1 MLANRAEVSPG
12 FSTVQRRPAWWAIVA
27 SLLAILFS
35 LAGIT
40 VVVYLAGTKSVAT
53 HLYYLPIIYAGYFFG
68 DYGALVT
75 LLLAA
80 ALTAYGAPAEVLED
94 GTTVAQAP
102 TDVIVR
108 AFAFFVVGMVSSRT
122 SMELRRRAAEFRT
135 LYEVAQ
141 SISSTLRV
149 RQVLELIAKHAL
161 SVVEARGCSIRLY
174 RPDTGELELVAMEG
188 LNDAYWGKGP
198 VRVEDSPVD
207 QRAMAGEVVLIEDA
221 ARAELFQYP
230 GAAREAGIG
239 AVLTVPLRSKDE
251 VLGVMRVYSA
261 RPGRFPAR
269 QVDLVTTFA
278 TQAAIAI
285 ENAELYEDIRRNY
298 YETVRALTSA
308 IEARDQATYRHSERV
323 TTLTVAL
330 AEEMGLSPEEI
341 ELVQFGSILHDIG
354 KIGLESQTAGAPGS
368 TEEVL
373 YRMHP
378 LIGMSILQPITFL
391 KPVLCMIGHHHE
403 RWDGTGFPEG
413 LAGKDIPFYARLVA
427 ATDAYERCLNPRDP
441 DRPGMEPDDALEEVT
456 AGASSQFDPEVV
468 AAFRRLMRKRPDL
481 HVPPMREIPLPP
493 SPIFGEDTDN
503 PYRREIGPQ

>member
-1 MLANRAEVSPG
+1 MSASPAEVPVA
-12 FSTVQRRPAWWAIVA
+12 FSTVKRRPAWWAVVA
-27 SLLAILFS
+27 SLLALLFS
-35 LAGIT
+35 LGGIT

-94 GTTVAQAP
+94 GSVVPQAP
-102 TDVIVR
+102 MDVIIR
-108 AFAFFVVGMVSSRT
+108 AFTFFVVGMAASRT
-122 SMELRRRAAEFRT
+122 ATELRRRATEFRT

-141 SISSTLRV
+141 SISSTLRL
-149 RQVLELIAKHAL
+149 RQVLELITKHAL
-161 SVVEARGCSIRLY
+161 SVIEARGCSIRLY

-188 LNDAYWGKGP
+188 LSDAYWGKGP
-198 VRVEDSPVD
+198 VRLEDSPVD

-221 ARAELFQYP
+221 GRAGEFQYP
-230 GAAREAGIG
+230 AAAREAGIG

-261 RPGRFPAR
+261 QPGRFPAR
-269 QVDLVTTFA
+269 EVELVTAFA
-278 TQAAIAI
+278 NQAAVAI

-330 AEEMGLSPEEI
+330 AEEMGLAPEEA

-354 KIGLESQTAGAPGS
+354 KIGLESQSAGTPGS
-368 TEEVL
+368 TQEVF

-378 LIGMSILQPITFL
+378 LIGTSILQPITFL
-391 KPVLCMIGHHHE
+391 KPVLCIVTSHHE
-403 RWDGTGFPEG
+403 NWDGTGFPEG
-413 LAGKDIPFYARLVA
+413 LAGRDIPFYARLA
-427 ATDAYERCLNPRDP
+427 AVTDAYERFLNPRDP
-441 DRPGMEPDDALEEVT
+441 EEQGLEPDSALEEVT
-456 AGASSQFDPEVV
+456 AGAGSRFDPEVV

-481 HVPPMREIPLPP
+481 QVPPMREIPLPP
-493 SPIFGEDTDN
+493 SPVFGPDEN
-503 PYRREIGPQ
+503 SAEGREPKP

>member
-1 MLANRAEVSPG
+1 MPANHPERSPV
-12 FSTVQRRPAWWAIVA
+12 FATVRRRPAWWAVVV
-27 SLLAILFS
+27 SLLALLVS

-40 VVVYLAGTKSVAT
+40 AVVYLTGTQSVAT

-94 GTTVAQAP
+94 GTTVPQAP
-102 TDVIVR
+102 MDVIIR
-108 AFAFFVVGMVSSRT
+108 AFTFFVVGMASSRT
-122 SMELRRRAAEFRT
+122 STELRRRVAEFRT
-135 LYEVAQ
+135 LYEVAH
-141 SISSTLRV
+141 SISSTLRL

-161 SVVEARGCSIRLY
+161 SVIEARGCSIRLY
-174 RPDTGELELVAMEG
+174 RPDTGQLELVAMEG
-188 LNDAYWGKGP
+188 LSDSYWGKGP
-198 VRVEDSPVD
+198 VRLEDSPVD
-207 QRAMAGEVVLIEDA
+207 QRALAGEVVVIEDVS
-221 ARAELFQYP
+221 RAGLFQYP
-230 GAAREAGIG
+230 AAAREAGIG

-251 VLGVMRVYSA
+251 VLGVMRVYAS

-269 QVDLVTTFA
+269 EIDLVTTFA
-278 TQAAIAI
+278 TQAAVAI

-330 AEEMGLSPEEI
+330 AEEMGLSPEET

-368 TEEVL
+368 TQEVF

-378 LIGMSILQPITFL
+378 LIGTSILQPVTFL
-391 KPVLCMIGHHHE
+391 KPVLCIVANHHE
-403 RWDGTGFPEG
+403 HWDGTGFPEG

-427 ATDAYERCLNPRDP
+427 VTDAYERCLNPRDP
-441 DRPGMEPDDALEEVT
+441 EERGMEPDNALEEVT
-456 AGASSQFDPEVV
+456 AGAGSQFDPEVV
-468 AAFRRLMRKRPDL
+468 AAFRRLMRKRPEL
-481 HVPPMREIPLPP
+481 HVPQMREIPLPP
-493 SPIFGEDTDN
+493 SPIFGTDEHDQEG
-503 PYRREIGPQ
+503 RETEP